1 MDSKRFITV
10 ALAFSLVALTVFI
23 LWQVNEVVIYFLL
36 SLILAAIFRPFA
48 DYLKGKPRIQVILSV
63 AGLLL
68 ILVGF
73 GYLLYFSFMRLSKEV
88 NLLINTISNLKRWF
102 LPVWL
107 ERLGFARTLL
117 ELLPPPGEIFQIATN
132 DGGQILMPVLQN
144 ISTNLITILS
154 GFAIILFLS
163 IYWTGSQDHFERLW
177 LSLLSVE
184 RRQKARTIWR
194 QIDASL
200 GDYGR
205 FLIVKFILT
214 WALISIAV
222 FYLRSPYPVLLG
234 LGVALANLLPVIGVV
249 LALLFTLVIG
259 LLSSILFYPW
269 LLGFVLL
276 VLIILSIFV
285 WPKLY
290 QAKWDAPIL
299 RLLLFLIIGETMGL
313 RWLIL
318 APPLAVIVQILW
330 NSFSTKLRQ
339 SPRPLLGFESLKLH
353 QENLIKAVGDL
364 EDAPPALMSNITRLD
379 QLVED
384 ANQYFD
390 QTI

>member
-1 MDSKRFITV
+1 MVNKRVISFAT
-10 ALAFSLVALTVFI
+10 AFSVVALTVFI

-36 SLILAAIFRPFA
+36 SLILGAIIRPFA
-48 DYLKGKPRIQVILSV
+48 DYLKGKSRLQVILSV

-68 ILVGF
+68 IIAGF
-73 GYLLYFSFMRLSKEV
+73 GYLLYLSIIRLSKEV
-88 NLLINTISNLKRWF
+88 NLLVNTISNLKRWF

-117 ELLPPPGEIFQIATN
+117 ELLPPPGELFEIVTN
-132 DGGQILMPVLQN
+132 DGGKILLPVLQN
-144 ISTNLITILS
+144 ISTNLVTILS
-154 GFAIILFLS
+154 GLAVIIFLS
-163 IYWTGSQDHFERLW
+163 VYWTGSQDRFERLW

-184 RRQKARTIWR
+184 RRQKARMIWR

-205 FLIVKFILT
+205 FLLVKFLLT
-214 WALISIAV
+214 WILISFSV
-222 FYLRSPYPVLLG
+222 YYLGSPYPVLLG
-234 LGVALANLLPVIGVV
+234 LGVALANLLPIIGVV
-249 LALLFTLVIG
+249 LALFFTLAIG

-276 VLIILSIFV
+276 VLTMLSIFV

-290 QAKWDAPIL
+290 QNKWDAPIL
-299 RLLLFLIIGETMGL
+299 RLLLLLIIGETMGL

-318 APPLAVIVQILW
+318 APPLAVTIQIIW
-330 NSFSTKLRQ
+330 NSLSTRLRK
-339 SPRPLLGFESLKLH
+339 SSRPLMGLELLKLH
-353 QENLIKAVGDL
+353 QDNLSQAISDIEN
-364 EDAPPALMSNITRLD
+364 APPALTNNIIRLN
-379 QLVED
+379 QLVEE

>member
-1 MDSKRFITV
+1 MVNKRVISFAT
-10 ALAFSLVALTVFI
+10 AFSVVALTVFI

-36 SLILAAIFRPFA
+36 SLILGAIIRPFA
-48 DYLKGKPRIQVILSV
+48 DYLKGKSRLQVILSV

-68 ILVGF
+68 IIAGF
-73 GYLLYFSFMRLSKEV
+73 GYLLYLSIIRLSKEV
-88 NLLINTISNLKRWF
+88 NLLVNTISNLKRWF

-117 ELLPPPGEIFQIATN
+117 ELLPPPGELFEIVTN
-132 DGGQILMPVLQN
+132 DGGKILLPVLQN
-144 ISTNLITILS
+144 ISTNLVTILS
-154 GFAIILFLS
+154 GLAVIIFLS
-163 IYWTGSQDHFERLW
+163 VYWTGSQDRFERLW

-184 RRQKARTIWR
+184 RRQKARMIWR
-194 QIDASL
+194 QIDSSL

-205 FLIVKFILT
+205 FLLVKFLLT
-214 WALISIAV
+214 WILISFSV
-222 FYLRSPYPVLLG
+222 YYLGSPYPVLLG
-234 LGVALANLLPVIGVV
+234 LGVALANLLPIIGVV
-249 LALLFTLVIG
+249 LALFFTLAIG

-276 VLIILSIFV
+276 VLTMLSIFV

-290 QAKWDAPIL
+290 QNKWDAPIL
-299 RLLLFLIIGETMGL
+299 RLLLLLIIGETMGL

-318 APPLAVIVQILW
+318 APPLAVTIQIIW
-330 NSFSTKLRQ
+330 NSLSTRLRK
-339 SPRPLLGFESLKLH
+339 SSRPLMGLELLKLH
-353 QENLIKAVGDL
+353 QDNLSQAISDIEN
-364 EDAPPALMSNITRLD
+364 APPALTNNIIRLN
-379 QLVED
+379 QLVEE

>member
-1 MDSKRFITV
+1 MVNKR
-10 ALAFSLVALTVFI
+10 ALTYAAAFSVIALTVFI

-36 SLILAAIFRPFA
+36 SLILGAIIRPLA
-48 DYLKGKPRIQVILSV
+48 DYLKGKTRIQVFLSV
-63 AGLLL
+63 ASILLVV
-68 ILVGF
+68 VGI
-73 GYLLYFSFMRLSKEV
+73 GYLLYFSFTRLSYEV
-88 NLLINTISNLKRWF
+88 NLMVNTISNLKRWF

-117 ELLPPPGEIFQIATN
+117 ELLPPPGELFAIATN
-132 DGGQILMPVLQN
+132 DGGKILMPALQN
-144 ISTNLITILS
+144 ISTNLVTIVS
-154 GFAIILFLS
+154 GLVVIIFLS
-163 IYWTGSQDHFERLW
+163 LYWTGSQDRFERLW

-205 FLIVKFILT
+205 FLLIKFFLT
-214 WALISIAV
+214 WALISISV

-234 LGVALANLLPVIGVV
+234 LVVAIANLLPIIGVV
-249 LALLFTLVIG
+249 LALLFTLAIG

-276 VLIILSIFV
+276 VLTLLGIFV

-290 QAKWDAPIL
+290 QEKWDAPIL
-299 RLLLFLIIGETMGL
+299 RLLLLLIIGETMGL

-318 APPLAVIVQILW
+318 APPLAVTVQIIW
-330 NSFSTKLRQ
+330 NSLSTTLRKQ
-339 SPRPLLGFESLKLH
+339 SKPLMGFESLKLH
-353 QENLIKAVGDL
+353 QENLSQAINNL
-364 EDAPPALMSNITRLD
+364 EDTPPSLTNNLSHLN
-379 QLVED
+379 QLVQE
-384 ANQYFD
+384 ATQYFD
-390 QTI
+390 QTS

>member
-1 MDSKRFITV
+1 MVNKRVISFAT
-10 ALAFSLVALTVFI
+10 AFSVVALTVFI

-36 SLILAAIFRPFA
+36 SLILGAIIRPFA
-48 DYLKGKPRIQVILSV
+48 DYLKGKSRLQVILSV

-68 ILVGF
+68 IIAGF
-73 GYLLYFSFMRLSKEV
+73 GYLLYLSIIRLSKEV
-88 NLLINTISNLKRWF
+88 NLLVNTISNLKRWF

-117 ELLPPPGEIFQIATN
+117 ELLPPPGELFEIVTN
-132 DGGQILMPVLQN
+132 DGGKILLPVLQN
-144 ISTNLITILS
+144 ISTNLVTILS
-154 GFAIILFLS
+154 GLAVIIFLS
-163 IYWTGSQDHFERLW
+163 VYWTGSQDRFERLW

-184 RRQKARTIWR
+184 RRQKARMIWR
-194 QIDASL
+194 QIDSSL

-205 FLIVKFILT
+205 FLLVKFLLT
-214 WALISIAV
+214 WILISFSV
-222 FYLRSPYPVLLG
+222 YYLGSPYPVLLG
-234 LGVALANLLPVIGVV
+234 LGVALANLLPIIGVV
-249 LALLFTLVIG
+249 LALFFTLAIG

-276 VLIILSIFV
+276 VLTMLSIFV

-290 QAKWDAPIL
+290 QNKWDAPIL
-299 RLLLFLIIGETMGL
+299 RLLLLLIIGETMGL

-318 APPLAVIVQILW
+318 APPLAVTIQIIW
-330 NSFSTKLRQ
+330 NSLSTRLRK
-339 SPRPLLGFESLKLH
+339 SSRPLMGLESLKLH
-353 QENLIKAVGDL
+353 QDNLSQAISDL
-364 EDAPPALMSNITRLD
+364 ENAPPALTNNITRLN
-379 QLVED
+379 QLVEE

>member
-1 MDSKRFITV
+1 MVNKR
-10 ALAFSLVALTVFI
+10 ALTYAAAFSVIALTVFI

-36 SLILAAIFRPFA
+36 SLILGAIIRPLA
-48 DYLKGKPRIQVILSV
+48 DYLKGKTRIQVFLSV
-63 AGLLL
+63 ASILLVV
-68 ILVGF
+68 VGI
-73 GYLLYFSFMRLSKEV
+73 GYLLYFSFTRLSYEV
-88 NLLINTISNLKRWF
+88 NLMVNTISNLKRWF

-117 ELLPPPGEIFQIATN
+117 ELLPPPGELFEIATN
-132 DGGQILMPVLQN
+132 DGGKILMPALQN
-144 ISTNLITILS
+144 ISTNLVTIVS
-154 GFAIILFLS
+154 GLVVIIFLS
-163 IYWTGSQDHFERLW
+163 LYWTGSQDRFERLW

-205 FLIVKFILT
+205 FLLIKFFLT
-214 WALISIAV
+214 WALISISV

-234 LGVALANLLPVIGVV
+234 LVVAIANLLPIIGVV
-249 LALLFTLVIG
+249 LALLFTLAIG

-276 VLIILSIFV
+276 VLTLLGIFV

-290 QAKWDAPIL
+290 QEKWDAPIL
-299 RLLLFLIIGETMGL
+299 RLLLLLIIGETMGL

-318 APPLAVIVQILW
+318 APPLAVTVQIIW
-330 NSFSTKLRQ
+330 NSLSTTLRKQ
-339 SPRPLLGFESLKLH
+339 SKPLMGFESLKLH
-353 QENLIKAVGDL
+353 QENLSQAINDL
-364 EDAPPALMSNITRLD
+364 EDTPPSLTNNLSHLN
-379 QLVED
+379 QLVQE
-384 ANQYFD
+384 ATQYFD
-390 QTI
+390 QTS

>member
-1 MDSKRFITV
+1 MVNKRVISFAT
-10 ALAFSLVALTVFI
+10 AFSVVALTVFI

-36 SLILAAIFRPFA
+36 SLILGAIIRPFA
-48 DYLKGKPRIQVILSV
+48 DYLKGKSRLQVILSV

-68 ILVGF
+68 IIAGF
-73 GYLLYFSFMRLSKEV
+73 GYLLYLSIIRLSKEV
-88 NLLINTISNLKRWF
+88 NLLVNTISNLKRWF

-117 ELLPPPGEIFQIATN
+117 ELLPPPGELFEIVTN
-132 DGGQILMPVLQN
+132 DGGKILLPVLQN
-144 ISTNLITILS
+144 ISTNLVTILS
-154 GFAIILFLS
+154 GLAVIIFLS
-163 IYWTGSQDHFERLW
+163 VYWTGSQDRFERLW

-184 RRQKARTIWR
+184 RRQKARMIWR
-194 QIDASL
+194 QIDSSL

-205 FLIVKFILT
+205 FLLVKFLLT
-214 WALISIAV
+214 WILISFSV
-222 FYLRSPYPVLLG
+222 YYLGSPYPVLLG
-234 LGVALANLLPVIGVV
+234 LGVALANLLPIIGVV
-249 LALLFTLVIG
+249 LALFFTLAIG

-276 VLIILSIFV
+276 VLTMLSIFV

-290 QAKWDAPIL
+290 QNKWDAPIL
-299 RLLLFLIIGETMGL
+299 RLLLLLIISETMGL

-318 APPLAVIVQILW
+318 APPLAVTIQIIW
-330 NSFSTKLRQ
+330 NSLSTRLRK
-339 SPRPLLGFESLKLH
+339 SSRPLMGLKSLKLH
-353 QENLIKAVGDL
+353 QDNLSQAISDL
-364 EDAPPALMSNITRLD
+364 ENAPPALTNNITRLN
-379 QLVED
+379 QLVEE

>member
-1 MDSKRFITV
+1 MVNKHVISFAT
-10 ALAFSLVALTVFI
+10 AFSVVALTVFI

-36 SLILAAIFRPFA
+36 SLILGAIIRPFA
-48 DYLKGKPRIQVILSV
+48 DYLKGKSRLQVILSV

-68 ILVGF
+68 IIAGF
-73 GYLLYFSFMRLSKEV
+73 GYLLYLSIIRLSKEV
-88 NLLINTISNLKRWF
+88 NLLVNTISNLKRWF

-117 ELLPPPGEIFQIATN
+117 ELLPPPGELFEIVTN
-132 DGGQILMPVLQN
+132 DGGKILLPVLQN
-144 ISTNLITILS
+144 ISTNLVTILS
-154 GFAIILFLS
+154 GLAVIIFLS
-163 IYWTGSQDHFERLW
+163 VYWTGSQDRFERLW

-184 RRQKARTIWR
+184 RRQKARVIWR
-194 QIDASL
+194 QIDSSL

-205 FLIVKFILT
+205 FLLVKFLLT
-214 WALISIAV
+214 WILISFSV
-222 FYLRSPYPVLLG
+222 YYLGSPYPVLLG
-234 LGVALANLLPVIGVV
+234 LGVALANLLPIIGVV
-249 LALLFTLVIG
+249 LALFFTLAIG

-276 VLIILSIFV
+276 VLTMLSIFV

-290 QAKWDAPIL
+290 QNKWDAPIL
-299 RLLLFLIIGETMGL
+299 RLLLLLIIGETMGL

-318 APPLAVIVQILW
+318 APPLAVTIQIIW
-330 NSFSTKLRQ
+330 NSLSTRLRK
-339 SPRPLLGFESLKLH
+339 SSRPLMGLESLKLH
-353 QENLIKAVGDL
+353 QDNLSQAISDL
-364 EDAPPALMSNITRLD
+364 ENAPPALTNNITRLN
-379 QLVED
+379 QLVEE

>member
-1 MDSKRFITV
+1 MVNKRVISFAT
-10 ALAFSLVALTVFI
+10 AFSVVALTVFI

-36 SLILAAIFRPFA
+36 SLILGAIIRPFA
-48 DYLKGKPRIQVILSV
+48 DYLKGKSRLQVILSV

-68 ILVGF
+68 IIAGF
-73 GYLLYFSFMRLSKEV
+73 GYLLYLSIIRLSKEV
-88 NLLINTISNLKRWF
+88 NLLVNTISNLKRWF

-117 ELLPPPGEIFQIATN
+117 ELLPPPGELFEIVTN
-132 DGGQILMPVLQN
+132 DGGKILLPVLQN
-144 ISTNLITILS
+144 LSSNLVTILS
-154 GFAIILFLS
+154 GFVVIIFLS
-163 IYWTGSQDHFERLW
+163 IYWTGSQDRFERLW

-184 RRQKARTIWR
+184 RRQKARMIWR
-194 QIDASL
+194 QIDSSL

-205 FLIVKFILT
+205 FLLVKFLLT
-214 WALISIAV
+214 WILISFSV
-222 FYLRSPYPVLLG
+222 YYLGSPYPVLLG
-234 LGVALANLLPVIGVV
+234 LGVALANLLPIIGVV
-249 LALLFTLVIG
+249 LALFFTLAIG

-276 VLIILSIFV
+276 VLTMLSIFV

-290 QAKWDAPIL
+290 QNKWDAPIL
-299 RLLLFLIIGETMGL
+299 RLLLLLIIGETMGL

-318 APPLAVIVQILW
+318 APPLAVTIQIIW
-330 NSFSTKLRQ
+330 NSLSTRLRK
-339 SPRPLLGFESLKLH
+339 SSRPLMGLELLKLH
-353 QENLIKAVGDL
+353 QDNLSQAISDIEN
-364 EDAPPALMSNITRLD
+364 APPALTNNIIRLN
-379 QLVED
+379 QLVEE

>member
-1 MDSKRFITV
+1 MLNKRFLTF
-10 ALAFSLVALTVFI
+10 ATAFSVVALTVFI

-36 SLILAAIFRPFA
+36 SLILGAIIRPFA
-48 DYLKGKPRIQVILSV
+48 DYLKGKSRVQTVLLV
-63 AGLLL
+63 VGLLL
-68 ILVGF
+68 ILAGF
-73 GYLLYFSFMRLSKEV
+73 GYLIYFSIMRLSKEV
-88 NLLINTISNLKRWF
+88 NLLVNTISNLKRWF

-117 ELLPPPGEIFQIATN
+117 ELLPPPGEIFEIATN
-132 DGGQILMPVLQN
+132 DGGKILVPVLQN
-144 ISTNLITILS
+144 ISTNLVSILS
-154 GFAIILFLS
+154 GFVVILFLS
-163 IYWTGSQDHFERLW
+163 IYWTGSQDRFERLW

-184 RRQKARTIWR
+184 RRQKARIIWR

-205 FLIVKFILT
+205 FLVVKFFLT
-214 WALISIAV
+214 WAIVSIAV
-222 FYLRSPYPVLLG
+222 YYLRSPYPVLFG

-249 LALLFTLVIG
+249 VALLFTLVIG

-276 VLIILSIFV
+276 VLTMLNIFV

-290 QAKWDAPIL
+290 QDKWDAPIL
-299 RLLLFLIIGETMGL
+299 RLLFLLIIGETMGL

-318 APPLAVIVQILW
+318 APPLAITVQIIW
-330 NSFSTKLRQ
+330 NSLSTKLRK
-339 SPRPLLGFESLKLH
+339 SSRPLMGFESLKIH
-353 QENLIKAVGDL
+353 QENLSQAIGDL
-364 EDAPPALMSNITRLD
+364 ENAPPALTNNLARL
-379 QLVED
+379 QKLVED

>member
-1 MDSKRFITV
+1 MVNKR
-10 ALAFSLVALTVFI
+10 ALTYAAAFSVIALTVFI

-36 SLILAAIFRPFA
+36 SLILGAIIRPLA
-48 DYLKGKPRIQVILSV
+48 DYLKGKTRIQVFLSV
-63 AGLLL
+63 ASILLVV
-68 ILVGF
+68 VGI
-73 GYLLYFSFMRLSKEV
+73 GYLLYFSFTRLSYEV
-88 NLLINTISNLKRWF
+88 NLMVNTISNLKRWF

-117 ELLPPPGEIFQIATN
+117 ELLPPPGELFAIATN
-132 DGGQILMPVLQN
+132 DGGKILMPALQN
-144 ISTNLITILS
+144 ISTNLVTVVS
-154 GFAIILFLS
+154 GLVVIIFLS
-163 IYWTGSQDHFERLW
+163 LYWTGSQDRFERLW

-205 FLIVKFILT
+205 FLLIKFFLT
-214 WALISIAV
+214 WALISISV

-234 LGVALANLLPVIGVV
+234 LVVAIANLLPIIGVV
-249 LALLFTLVIG
+249 LALLFTLAIG

-276 VLIILSIFV
+276 VLTLLGIFV

-290 QAKWDAPIL
+290 QEKWDAPIL
-299 RLLLFLIIGETMGL
+299 RLLLLLIIGETMGL

-318 APPLAVIVQILW
+318 APPLAVTVQIIW
-330 NSFSTKLRQ
+330 NSLSTTLRKQ
-339 SPRPLLGFESLKLH
+339 SKPLMGFESLKLH
-353 QENLIKAVGDL
+353 QENLSQAINDL
-364 EDAPPALMSNITRLD
+364 EDTPPSLTNNLSHLN
-379 QLVED
+379 QLVQE
-384 ANQYFD
+384 ATQYFD
-390 QTI
+390 QTS

>member
-1 MDSKRFITV
+1 MVNKHVISFAT
-10 ALAFSLVALTVFI
+10 AFSVVALTVFI

-36 SLILAAIFRPFA
+36 SLILGAIIRPFA
-48 DYLKGKPRIQVILSV
+48 DYLKGKSRLQVILSV

-68 ILVGF
+68 IIAGF
-73 GYLLYFSFMRLSKEV
+73 GYLLYLSIIRLSKEV
-88 NLLINTISNLKRWF
+88 NLLVNTISNLKRWF

-117 ELLPPPGEIFQIATN
+117 ELLPPPGELFEIVTN
-132 DGGQILMPVLQN
+132 DGGKILLPVLQN
-144 ISTNLITILS
+144 ISTNLVTILS
-154 GFAIILFLS
+154 GLAVIIFLS
-163 IYWTGSQDHFERLW
+163 VYWTGSQDRFERLW

-184 RRQKARTIWR
+184 RRQKARMIWR
-194 QIDASL
+194 QIDSSL

-205 FLIVKFILT
+205 FLLVKFLLT
-214 WALISIAV
+214 WILISFSV
-222 FYLRSPYPVLLG
+222 YYLRSPYPVLLG
-234 LGVALANLLPVIGVV
+234 LGVALANLLPIIGVV
-249 LALLFTLVIG
+249 LALFFTLTIG

-276 VLIILSIFV
+276 VLTMLSIFV

-290 QAKWDAPIL
+290 QNKWDAPIL
-299 RLLLFLIIGETMGL
+299 RLLLLLIIGETMGL

-318 APPLAVIVQILW
+318 APPLAVTIQIIW
-330 NSFSTKLRQ
+330 NSLSTRLRK
-339 SPRPLLGFESLKLH
+339 SSRPLMGLESLKLH
-353 QENLIKAVGDL
+353 QDNLSQAISDL
-364 EDAPPALMSNITRLD
+364 ENAPPALTNNITRLN
-379 QLVED
+379 QLVEE

>member
-1 MDSKRFITV
+1 MVNKRVISFAT
-10 ALAFSLVALTVFI
+10 AFSVVALTVFI

-36 SLILAAIFRPFA
+36 SLILGAIIRPFA
-48 DYLKGKPRIQVILSV
+48 DYLKGKSRLQVILSV

-68 ILVGF
+68 IIAGF
-73 GYLLYFSFMRLSKEV
+73 GYLLYLSIIRLSKEV
-88 NLLINTISNLKRWF
+88 NLLVNTISNLKRWF

-117 ELLPPPGEIFQIATN
+117 ELLPPPGELFEIVTN
-132 DGGQILMPVLQN
+132 DGGKILLPVLQN
-144 ISTNLITILS
+144 LSSNLVTILS
-154 GFAIILFLS
+154 GFVVIIFLS
-163 IYWTGSQDHFERLW
+163 IYWTGSQDRFERLW

-184 RRQKARTIWR
+184 RRQKARMIWR

-205 FLIVKFILT
+205 FLLVKFLLT
-214 WALISIAV
+214 WILISFSV
-222 FYLRSPYPVLLG
+222 YYLGSPYPVLLG
-234 LGVALANLLPVIGVV
+234 LGVALANLLPIIGVV
-249 LALLFTLVIG
+249 LALFFTLAIG

-276 VLIILSIFV
+276 VLTMLSIFV
-285 WPKLY
+285 WPRLF
-290 QAKWDAPIL
+290 QNKWDAPIP
-299 RLLLFLIIGETMGL
+299 RLLLLLIIGETMGL

-318 APPLAVIVQILW
+318 APPLAVTLKIIW
-330 NSFSTKLRQ
+330 NSLSTRLRK
-339 SPRPLLGFESLKLH
+339 SSRPLMGLELLKLH
-353 QENLIKAVGDL
+353 QDNLSQAISDIEN
-364 EDAPPALMSNITRLD
+364 APPALTNNIIRLN
-379 QLVED
+379 QLVEE